1 MLNLG
6 VEVDLET
13 STLSSYH
20 IAALQKE
27 RLNSGPPKYKDSKDA
42 LVTNIQRGI
51 WMDVWVSKKEIINQG
66 PLKGGKK

>member
-27 RLNSGPPKYKDSKDA
+27 HVNSDPPKYKDSKDA
-42 LVTNIQRGI
+42 PVTNILG
-51 WMDVWVSKKEIINQG
+51 
-66 PLKGGKK
+66 L